1 MQTIKCTGALR
12 RFFPTL
18 KDEAVKGNTVA
29 DAIAQFEQ
37 SYPGISDYLLD
48 EQGALR
54 KHVNIFIGGQLIQ
67 DRVNLKD
74 KLEEGSEILIFQA
87 LSGG

>member
-18 KDEAVKGNTVA
+18 KDECVKGKTVA
-29 DAIAQFEQ
+29 EALKQFEDY
-37 SYPGISDYLLD
+37 YPGITEYLLD

-54 KHVNIFIGGQLIQ
+54 KHVNIFVGGELIQ
-67 DRVNLKD
+67 DREYLQDHLPEN
-74 KLEEGSEILIFQA
+74 SEILIFQA

>member
-12 RFFPTL
+12 RFFPKL
-18 KDEAVKGNTVA
+18 KDEAVNGETVA
-29 DAIAQFEQ
+29 EAIQQFENH
-37 SYPGISDYLLD
+37 YPGITDYLLD

-54 KHVNIFIGGQLIQ
+54 KHVNIFVGGELIQ
-67 DRVNLKD
+67 DRIHLQDPLK
-74 KLEEGSEILIFQA
+74 ESSEILIFQA

>member
-12 RFFPTL
+12 RFFPNL
-18 KDEAVKGNTVA
+18 KDEAVAGTTVA
-29 DAIAQFEQ
+29 EAIQQFE
-37 SYPGISDYLLD
+37 SHYPGISDYLLD

-54 KHVNIFIGGQLIQ
+54 KHVNIFVGGELIQ
-67 DRVNLKD
+67 DRIHLQD
-74 KLEEGSEILIFQA
+74 PLHESSEILIFQA